1 MVILMQIIIVGCGKV
16 GATLTQRLSTE
27 DNNICIVD
35 TDKVTVQQLAA
46 ECDVMGLVGNGASYS
61 VLAEA
66 GIEKADLLIA
76 VTESD
81 ELNLLCCVIARKASK
96 CQTIARVRNPMY
108 NVEQQFLQK
117 ELGLSMII
125 NPEQTAA
132 AEIADLLCFPS
143 AIGIDTFSKGRAEML
158 RFRIPAD
165 SMLNELPLKEV
176 SAKIRGDFLICAV
189 DRENE
194 VKIPDGNFVLHSGD
208 IISIVTSRKNAVE
221 FCKKINI
228 KTNNVKNTMIIGG
241 GKISLYLAQQLQNL
255 GIAVKIIERDAKRC
269 NELVELLPEATIVH
283 GDGSDETL
291 LQEERIDKMDSFVA
305 LTNMDEENILLSLSA
320 KKRVSSKVVTKINR
334 LQLDEIIHNLDLD
347 SVVYPLL
354 LTAQK
359 ILQYVRATKNS
370 IGSNVQTLYR
380 LYNDRVE
387 ALEFNITENS
397 HITGIPLQNLH
408 LKSGLL
414 ICCITRNNQLIIP
427 DGQTCILPGDSIIV
441 VTTHLGLQDAQDILK
456 N

>member
-1 MVILMQIIIVGCGKV
+1 MQIIIVGCGKV
-16 GATLTQRLSTE
+16 GIALTQRLSTE

-35 TDKVTVQQLAA
+35 VDKDVVHQLAA

-61 VLAEA
+61 VLVEA
-66 GIEKADLLIA
+66 GIERADLLIA
-76 VTESD
+76 VTKSD
-81 ELNLLCCVIARKASK
+81 ELNLLCCVIARKASR

-108 NVEQQFLQK
+108 NAEQQFLQK

-132 AEIADLLCFPS
+132 EIANLLCFPG
-143 AIGIDTFSKGRAEML
+143 AIGIDTFSKGGVEML
-158 RFRIPAD
+158 RFRIPPD
-165 SMLNELPLKEV
+165 SMLHEMSLKEV
-176 SAKIRGDFLICAV
+176 SAKIRCDFLICAV

-194 VKIPDGNFVLHSGD
+194 VRIPDGNFILRSGD
-208 IISIVTSRKNAVE
+208 VISIVTSRKNAIE
-221 FCKKINI
+221 FCEKINL
-228 KTNNVKNTMIIGG
+228 KTNGVKNTMIIGG
-241 GKISLYLAQQLQNL
+241 GKISLYLAQQLQNM
-255 GIAVKIIERDAKRC
+255 GIDVKIIERDIRRC
-269 NELVELLPEATIVH
+269 EELTELLPEAVIVH
-283 GDGSDETL
+283 GDGSNESL
-291 LQEERIDKMDSFVA
+291 LQEERIDKMASFVA
-305 LTNMDEENILLSLSA
+305 LTNMDEENILLSLFA

-334 LQLDEIIHNLDLD
+334 LQLNEVIHNLDMD
-347 SVVYPLL
+347 SVVYPNL

-387 ALEFNITENS
+387 ALEFHVSDNS
-397 HITGIPLQNLH
+397 HITGIPLQNLQ

-427 DGQTCILPGDSIIV
+427 DGQACILPGDSIIV
-441 VTTHLGLQDAQDILK
+441 VTTRLGLQDARDILK
-456 N
+456 G

>member
-1 MVILMQIIIVGCGKV
+1 MQIIIVGCGKV
-16 GATLTQRLSTE
+16 GTALTRRLSTE

-35 TDKVTVQQLAA
+35 IDKSTVHQLAA

-66 GIEKADLLIA
+66 GIEHADLLIA
-76 VTESD
+76 MTESD

-108 NVEQQFLQK
+108 NLEQQFLQK

-132 AEIADLLCFPS
+132 REIANLLCFPS
-143 AIGIDTFSKGRAEML
+143 AIGIDTFSKGGVEML

-165 SMLNELPLKEV
+165 SMLQDMSLKEV
-176 SAKIRGDFLICAV
+176 SAKMHCDFLICAV

-194 VKIPDGNFVLHSGD
+194 VRIPDGNFVLHAGD
-208 IISIVTSRKNAVE
+208 IISIVTSRQNAVA
-221 FCKKINI
+221 FCEKINM
-228 KTNNVKNTMIIGG
+228 KTTGVKNTMIIGG
-241 GKISLYLAQQLQNL
+241 GKISLYLAQQLQSL

-269 NELVELLPEATIVH
+269 EELTELLPEAVIIH
-283 GDGSDETL
+283 GDGSDEAL
-291 LQEERIDKMDSFVA
+291 LQEERIDKMASFVA
-305 LTNMDEENILLSLSA
+305 LTNMDEENILLSLFA
-320 KKRVSSKVVTKINR
+320 KKRVSRKVVTKIKR
-334 LQLDEIIHNLDLD
+334 QQLDEVIHNLDLD
-347 SVVYPLL
+347 SVIYPSL

-387 ALEFNITENS
+387 ALEFHISENS
-397 HITGIPLQNLH
+397 RITGIPLQNLQ
-408 LKSGLL
+408 LKSELL
-414 ICCITRNNQLIIP
+414 ICCITRNKQLIIP

-441 VTTHLGLQDAQDILK
+441 VTTRLGLQDARDILK

>member
-1 MVILMQIIIVGCGKV
+1 MQIIIVGCGKV
-16 GATLTQRLSTE
+16 GMALAQRLSTE

-35 TDKVTVQQLAA
+35 TDKDTVQRLAA

-61 VLAEA
+61 VLAQA
-66 GIEKADLLIA
+66 GVERADLLIA

-108 NVEQQFLQK
+108 NAEQQFLQK

-143 AIGIDTFSKGRAEML
+143 AIGIDTFSKGGAEVL

-165 SMLNELPLKEV
+165 SMLNGLPLKEV
-176 SAKIRGDFLICAV
+176 SARIHCDFLICAV
-189 DRENE
+189 DRENK
-194 VKIPDGNFVLHSGD
+194 VQIPDGNFVLQSGD
-208 IISIVTSRKNAVE
+208 IISIVTSRKNAIE
-221 FCKKINI
+221 FCEKINL
-228 KTNNVKNTMIIGG
+228 KTKGVKNTMIIGG

-255 GIAVKIIERDAKRC
+255 GIAVKIIERDAGRC
-269 NELVELLPEATIVH
+269 KELMEQLPEAVIIN
-283 GDGSDETL
+283 GDGSDEAL
-291 LQEERIDKMDSFVA
+291 LQEERIDKTESLVA
-305 LTNMDEENILLSLSA
+305 LTNMDEENILLSLFA

-334 LQLDEIIHNLDLD
+334 LQLNEVIHNLDLD
-347 SVVYPLL
+347 SVVYPML

-359 ILQYVRATKNS
+359 IIQYVRATKNS

-380 LYNDRVE
+380 LYDDRVE
-387 ALEFNITENS
+387 ALEFNISENS
-397 HITGIPLQNLH
+397 RITGIPLQKLQ

-414 ICCITRNNQLIIP
+414 ICCIMRNNKLIIP
-427 DGQTCILPGDSIIV
+427 NGQASILPGDSIIV
-441 VTTHLGLQDAQDILK
+441 VTTHLGLQDAQDILR